1 MVIESGLRST
11 EFYSCKDSIFMAV
24 HANIFTEFRV
34 IKLRN
39 PKFLVVSIGNVGK
52 SGKRQAVK
60 VGRNAKN
67 YGFLC
72 LTI

>member
-11 EFYSCKDSIFMAV
+11 EFYSSKDSIFMAV
-24 HANIFTEFRV
+24 HANIFTEFMV

-39 PKFLVVSIGNVGK
+39 PKFLVVSIGKVGK
-52 SGKRQAVK
+52 RGKRQALK
-60 VGRNAKN
+60 TGRNNKN

-72 LTI
+72 STI